1 MNDIKKYWDN
11 PVNTIGR
18 ITVFVGLLLCF
29 APFLYLVL
37 MYDAMP
43 PWEAIFM
50 GTLGV
55 ASAFGVV
62 WFVEPIAFFPV
73 LGTAGTYMSFLAG
86 AIGQQRIP
94 AAQIA
99 KNVADVD
106 PNSHEAELVAVCGIA
121 GSVFFNI
128 TLMTVAAVAGTFILN
143 VLPDVIMD
151 AITTY
156 ILPVIFGAVLAMFAK
171 GRVKM
176 LLPIMVFTIALQYLN
191 QHTDVFPLMVSR
203 FIMLFSVIFGILTA
217 RFMYVKGM
225 VK

>member
-1 MNDIKKYWDN
+1 MNDVKKHWDN

-29 APFLYLVL
+29 APFLYLVIA
-37 MYDAMP
+37 YDAMP
-43 PWEAIFM
+43 SWEAILM
-50 GTLGV
+50 GFLGV

-62 WFVEPIAFFPV
+62 WFVEPVAFFPV

-121 GSVFFNI
+121 GSVFFNVS
-128 TLMTVAAVAGTFILN
+128 LMTVAAVAGTFILA
-143 VLPDVIMD
+143 VLPDIIMN

-171 GRVKM
+171 GRMK
-176 LLPIMVFTIALQYLN
+176 LLAPIMVFVILVQMAN
-191 QHTDVFPLMVSR
+191 SAGMVPVMVGR
-203 FIMLFSVIFGILTA
+203 FIMLFSVIFGIAAA
-217 RFMYVKGM
+217 RFMYTKGM